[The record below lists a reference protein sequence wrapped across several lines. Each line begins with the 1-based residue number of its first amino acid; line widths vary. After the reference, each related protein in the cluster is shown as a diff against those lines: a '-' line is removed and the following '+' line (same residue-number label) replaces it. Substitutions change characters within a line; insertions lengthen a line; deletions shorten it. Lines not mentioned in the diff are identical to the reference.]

1 MIIQLPEYELVS
13 DRQSILPVKS
23 ARPVACSAVPQLAAP
38 GWLSWRAHMV
48 LWMELLMGAPH
59 PASTVD
65 LWVGAGVRERVLACF
80 LAGWGDRWLSPPLFH
95 RLFQLPLQH
104 LSWLTV
110 RDVAVVAKVWR

>member
-1 MIIQLPEYELVS
+1 
-13 DRQSILPVKS
+13 
-23 ARPVACSAVPQLAAP
+23 
-38 GWLSWRAHMV
+38 MV

-80 LAGWGDRWLSPPLFH
+80 LAGWGDQWLSPPLFH

-110 RDVAVVAKVWR
+110 RDVAVAAKVSRWVEASVPPTSITAE